1 MTALDSCFHRND
13 GKRTATLILSR
24 VSVKMELRDYIRDI
38 LDFPKQG
45 ILFRDITPLLAD
57 TGAMKFAVDSMLEMC
72 EPMRADVIVSVE
84 SRGFLF
90 AAPLAYRMDKPLIP
104 VRKPGKLPYDTYSAT
119 YELEYGTD
127 SLEIHRDAIGAGQ
140 RALIVDDLLATGGTV
155 SATAELVRECGA
167 SVAGYA
173 FVIELAALNGRAQLD
188 DAEIASLITY

>member
-1 MTALDSCFHRND
+1 MQLKS
-13 GKRTATLILSR
+13 
-24 VSVKMELRDYIRDI
+24 YIRDI
-38 LDFPKQG
+38 PDFPKPG
-45 ILFRDITPLLAD
+45 IMFRDITPLLAD
-57 TGAMKFAVDSMLEMC
+57 TDAMKLAVDRMLELC

-90 AAPLAYRMDKPLIP
+90 AAPLAYRMGKPLIP

-140 RALIVDDLLATGGTV
+140 SALIVDDLLATGGTV

-173 FVIELAALNGRAQLD
+173 FVIELAALNGRRQLD
-188 DAEIASLITY
+188 GGDVVSLITYD